1 MLNPGVTDEVLSY
14 WFGDDISYDQAP
26 SIVDRIQNVWFA
38 GSDDVDNEIRNR
50 FADDIAGVTE
60 ETLSQLSSSRDKLA
74 VIILLDQFP
83 RNIFRESSEA
93 FATDHM
99 ALRLAKEL
107 IRTNE
112 DMELEPIQRV
122 FVYLALEHAEDV
134 EDQSLSVKKYEELL
148 EEVDEGLKSIY
159 EGFLKFA
166 IRHKVIID
174 RFGRFPHRNELLGR
188 ESTKEE
194 IEFLKQPGS
203 SF

>member
-38 GSDDVDNEIRNR
+38 GRDDVDNEIRKR

-74 VIILLDQFP
+74 VIILLDQFS

-93 FATDHM
+93 FAKDHM
-99 ALRLAKEL
+99 ALKLAKEL
-107 IRTNE
+107 IRSNE
-112 DMELEPIQRV
+112 DVELEPIQRV
-122 FVYLALEHAEDV
+122 FVYLALEHAENV

-159 EGFLKFA
+159 ESFLEYA

-174 RFGRFPHRNELLGR
+174 RFGRFPHRNEILGR

>member
-1 MLNPGVTDEVLSY
+1 MLNPGVTDKVLSY
-14 WFGDDISYDQAP
+14 WFGDDISYDHAP
-26 SIVDRIQNVWFA
+26 SIVDRIQNIWFA
-38 GSDDVDNEIRNR
+38 GSDDVDNEIRKR

-93 FATDHM
+93 FAKDHM
-99 ALRLAKEL
+99 ALKLAKEL
-107 IRTNE
+107 IRSNE
-112 DMELEPIQRV
+112 DVELEPIQRV
-122 FVYLALEHAEDV
+122 FVYLALEHAENV

-159 EGFLKFA
+159 ESFLEYA

-174 RFGRFPHRNELLGR
+174 RFGRFPHRNEILGR

-203 SF
+203 AF

>member
-26 SIVDRIQNVWFA
+26 SIVEKIKNVWFA
-38 GSDDVDNEIRNR
+38 GSDDVDNEIRKR

-93 FATDHM
+93 FAKDHM
-99 ALRLAKEL
+99 ALKLAKEL
-107 IRTNE
+107 IRSNE
-112 DMELEPIQRV
+112 DVELEPIQRV
-122 FVYLALEHAEDV
+122 FVYLALEHAENV

-159 EGFLKFA
+159 ESFLEYA

-174 RFGRFPHRNELLGR
+174 RFGRFPHRNEILGR

>member
-1 MLNPGVTDEVLSY
+1 MLNPGVTDKVLSY
-14 WFGDDISYDQAP
+14 WFGDDISYDHAP

-38 GSDDVDNEIRNR
+38 GSDDVDNEIRKR

-107 IRTNE
+107 IRSNE
-112 DMELEPIQRV
+112 DVELEPIQRV
-122 FVYLALEHAEDV
+122 FVYLALEHAENV

-159 EGFLKFA
+159 ESFLEYA

-174 RFGRFPHRNELLGR
+174 RFGRFPHRNEILGR

>member
-1 MLNPGVTDEVLSY
+1 MTDEVLSY
-14 WFGDDISYDQAP
+14 WFGDDISYDHAP
-26 SIVDRIQNVWFA
+26 SIVDRIKNVWFA
-38 GSDDVDNEIRNR
+38 GSDDVDNEIRKR

-60 ETLSQLSSSRDKLA
+60 ETLSQLNSSRDKLA

-93 FATDHM
+93 FAKDHM
-99 ALRLAKEL
+99 ALKLAKEL
-107 IRTNE
+107 IRSNE
-112 DMELEPIQRV
+112 NVELEPIQRV
-122 FVYLALEHAEDV
+122 FVYLALEHAENV

-159 EGFLKFA
+159 ESFLEYA

-174 RFGRFPHRNELLGR
+174 RFGRFPHRNEILGR

>member
-38 GSDDVDNEIRNR
+38 GSDDVDNEIRKR

-60 ETLSQLSSSRDKLA
+60 ETLSQLNSSRDKLA

-93 FATDHM
+93 FAKDHM
-99 ALRLAKEL
+99 ALKLAKEL
-107 IRTNE
+107 IRSNE
-112 DMELEPIQRV
+112 NVELEPIQRV
-122 FVYLALEHAEDV
+122 FVYLALEHAENV

-159 EGFLKFA
+159 ESFLEYA

-174 RFGRFPHRNELLGR
+174 RFGRFPHRNEILGR

>member
-38 GSDDVDNEIRNR
+38 GRDDVDNEIRKR

-60 ETLSQLSSSRDKLA
+60 ETLSQLNSSRDKLA

-93 FATDHM
+93 FAKDHM
-99 ALRLAKEL
+99 ALKLAKEL
-107 IRTNE
+107 IRSNE
-112 DMELEPIQRV
+112 DVELEPIQRV
-122 FVYLALEHAEDV
+122 FVYLALEHAENV

-159 EGFLKFA
+159 ESFLEYA

-174 RFGRFPHRNELLGR
+174 RFGRFPHRNEILGR

>member
-38 GSDDVDNEIRNR
+38 GSDDVDNEIRKR

-60 ETLSQLSSSRDKLA
+60 ETLSQLNSSRDKLA

-93 FATDHM
+93 FAKDHM
-99 ALRLAKEL
+99 ALKLAKEL
-107 IRTNE
+107 IRSNE
-112 DMELEPIQRV
+112 DVELEPIQRV
-122 FVYLALEHAEDV
+122 FVYLALEHAENV

-159 EGFLKFA
+159 ESFLEYA

-174 RFGRFPHRNELLGR
+174 RFGRFPHRNEILGR

>member
-14 WFGDDISYDQAP
+14 WFGEDISYDQAP

-38 GSDDVDNEIRNR
+38 GRDDVDNEIRKR

-93 FATDHM
+93 FAKDHM
-99 ALRLAKEL
+99 ALKLAKEL
-107 IRTNE
+107 IRSNE
-112 DMELEPIQRV
+112 DVELEPIQRV
-122 FVYLALEHAEDV
+122 FVYLALEHAENV

-159 EGFLKFA
+159 ESFLEYA

-174 RFGRFPHRNELLGR
+174 RFGRFPHRNEILGR

>member
-1 MLNPGVTDEVLSY
+1 MTDEVLSY
-14 WFGDDISYDQAP
+14 WFGDDISYDHAP
-26 SIVDRIQNVWFA
+26 SIVDRIKNVWFA
-38 GSDDVDNEIRNR
+38 GSDDVDNEIRKR

-60 ETLSQLSSSRDKLA
+60 ETLSQLNSSRDKLA

-93 FATDHM
+93 FAKDHM
-99 ALRLAKEL
+99 ALKLAKEL
-107 IRTNE
+107 IRSNE
-112 DMELEPIQRV
+112 DVELEPIQRV
-122 FVYLALEHAEDV
+122 FVYLALEHAENV

-159 EGFLKFA
+159 ESFLEYA

-174 RFGRFPHRNELLGR
+174 RFGRFPHRNEILGR

>member
-14 WFGDDISYDQAP
+14 WFGDDISYDHAP
-26 SIVDRIQNVWFA
+26 SIVDRIKNVWFA
-38 GSDDVDNEIRNR
+38 GSDDVDNEIRKR

-60 ETLSQLSSSRDKLA
+60 ETLSQLNSSRDKLA

-93 FATDHM
+93 FAKDHM
-99 ALRLAKEL
+99 ALKLAKEL
-107 IRTNE
+107 IRSNE
-112 DMELEPIQRV
+112 DVELEPIQRV
-122 FVYLALEHAEDV
+122 FVYLALEHAENV

-159 EGFLKFA
+159 ESFLEYA

-174 RFGRFPHRNELLGR
+174 RFGRFPHRNEILGR

>member
-14 WFGDDISYDQAP
+14 WFGEDISYDQAP

-38 GSDDVDNEIRNR
+38 GRDDVDNEIRKR

-74 VIILLDQFP
+74 VIILLDQFS

-93 FATDHM
+93 FAKDHM
-99 ALRLAKEL
+99 ALKLAKEL
-107 IRTNE
+107 IRSNE
-112 DMELEPIQRV
+112 DVELEPIQRV
-122 FVYLALEHAEDV
+122 FVYLALEHAENV

-159 EGFLKFA
+159 ESFLEYA

-174 RFGRFPHRNELLGR
+174 RFGRFPHRNEILGR

>member
-14 WFGDDISYDQAP
+14 WFGDDISYDHAP
-26 SIVDRIQNVWFA
+26 SIVDRIKNVWFA
-38 GSDDVDNEIRNR
+38 GSDDVDNEIRKR

-60 ETLSQLSSSRDKLA
+60 ETLSQLNSSRDKLA

-93 FATDHM
+93 FAKDHM
-99 ALRLAKEL
+99 ALKLAKEL
-107 IRTNE
+107 IRSNE
-112 DMELEPIQRV
+112 DVELEPIQRV
-122 FVYLALEHAEDV
+122 FVYLALEHAENV

-159 EGFLKFA
+159 ESFLEYA

-174 RFGRFPHRNELLGR
+174 RFGRFPHRNEILGR

-203 SF
+203 PF

>member
-26 SIVDRIQNVWFA
+26 SIVDRIQNIWFA
-38 GSDDVDNEIRNR
+38 GSDNVDNEIRNR

-60 ETLSQLSSSRDKLA
+60 ETLSHLSSSRDKLA

-112 DMELEPIQRV
+112 DMELEPIHRV

-159 EGFLKFA
+159 ESFLDYA

-174 RFGRFPHRNELLGR
+174 RFGRFPHRNEILGR

>member
-14 WFGDDISYDQAP
+14 WFGDDISYDHAP
-26 SIVDRIQNVWFA
+26 SIVEKIKNVWFA
-38 GSDDVDNEIRNR
+38 GSDDVDNEIRKR

-74 VIILLDQFP
+74 VIILLDQFS

-93 FATDHM
+93 FAKDHM
-99 ALRLAKEL
+99 ALKLAKEL
-107 IRTNE
+107 IRSNE
-112 DMELEPIQRV
+112 DVELEPIQRV
-122 FVYLALEHAEDV
+122 FVHLALEHAENV

-159 EGFLKFA
+159 ESFLEYA

-174 RFGRFPHRNELLGR
+174 RFGRFPHRNEILGR

>member
-14 WFGDDISYDQAP
+14 WFGDEISYDQAP
-26 SIVDRIQNVWFA
+26 SIVDRIQNIWFA

-107 IRTNE
+107 ILSNE
-112 DMELEPIQRV
+112 DMELEPIHRV
-122 FVYLALEHAEDV
+122 FVYLALEHAENL

-148 EEVDEGLKSIY
+148 GGVDEGLKSIY